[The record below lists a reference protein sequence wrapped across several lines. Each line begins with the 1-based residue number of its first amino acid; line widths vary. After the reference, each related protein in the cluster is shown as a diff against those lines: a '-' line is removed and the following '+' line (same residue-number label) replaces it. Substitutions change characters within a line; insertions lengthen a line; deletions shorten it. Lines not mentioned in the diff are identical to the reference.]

1 MAKNASSTALVEG
14 IRGRERTMKQTMKPI
29 ARMSES
35 AIAPPKLQCTF
46 SKVQQKSVARKKKLV
61 SCLICVP
68 RLGQRAPPAPSRPGE
83 PRAAR
88 REPPPCA
95 LPASR
100 RALQP
105 AQELG
110 ELLDP

>member
-61 SCLICVP
+61 SCLMCLP
-68 RLGQRAPPAPSRPGE
+68 GHARPA
-83 PRAAR
+83 
-88 REPPPCA
+88 CA

-100 RALQP
+100 RQLQP

-110 ELLDP
+110 ELLDPASATELRPPLGGE